1 MIPFSTDFVVS
12 FDSLRTTKGT
22 MKPINLIKPGN
33 WILTCYYGQLQL
45 NVKTA
50 IKKESNLEVEL
61 QLIFAPNDG
70 VNPDF
75 LSVSILTL
83 PNDKTNVVD
92 SSPDTR
98 LELSGKREY
107 VNMSSEEIA
116 NWSLLYNH
124 KSQRFSTWVVRATF
138 DMLFQDIDNGL
149 VEMNIGVVVKKGFM
163 KKLIDPITSFF
174 WRPIQFCHRDVAME
188 ALGAV

>member
-1 MIPFSTDFVVS
+1 MN
-12 FDSLRTTKGT
+12 
-22 MKPINLIKPGN
+22 PINLIKPGN
-33 WILTCYYGQLQL
+33 WILTCSYGQLQL

-50 IKKESNLEVEL
+50 IRKESNLEVEL

-75 LSVSILTL
+75 LSVAMLTL
-83 PNDKTNVVD
+83 PNDKTNVFD

-98 LELSGKREY
+98 VELGGKREY
-107 VNMSSEEIA
+107 VNSSTEDSA
-116 NWSLLYNH
+116 VWSLLYNH
-124 KSQRFSTWVVRATF
+124 KSQKYSTWVVKAVF
-138 DMLFQDIDNGL
+138 DMLYQDIHNGL

-163 KKLIDPITSFF
+163 AKLLSPANSFF
-174 WRPIQFCHRDVAME
+174 WRPIQFCHRDIEAE